1 MELINNIA
9 KGHGGVFVF
18 GGVSERTREG
28 NDLYMEMKEYGVIN
42 EQNISESKVA
52 LVYDQMNE
60 PSGACMRVGL
70 TALTMAEYFRDVNE
84 QDVLLFIENIFH
96 FIQAGSEVSALLG
109 RMPSTVAPALMFQMK
124 VPKQF
129 WVDAVSTA
137 YFLINRMPTVV
148 LKGDILYKLIDPQK
162 SLFPIEPRIFGCT
175 CYVRDTRPF
184 VTKLD
189 PKASWGTQDYKRA
202 IDVSRLISISI

>member
-1 MELINNIA
+1 
-9 KGHGGVFVF
+9 
-18 GGVSERTREG
+18 
-28 NDLYMEMKEYGVIN
+28 
-42 EQNISESKVA
+42 
-52 LVYDQMNE
+52 
-60 PSGACMRVGL
+60 MRVGL
-70 TALTMAEYFRDVNE
+70 IALTMAEYFRDVNE
-84 QDVLLFIENIFH
+84 QDILLFIDNIFH

-189 PKASWGTQDYKRA
+189 PKALKFSWGTQDYKRA